1 MRLLLVA
8 IYFNRAT
15 RADWNDRHAFNSE
28 ERLKEVSLDRA
39 TDDGWSV
46 YRAEKSQPW
55 PGEASAEISLIWIG
69 HPGRGEL
76 RVLNGSPVAAIRPNL
91 EATSRVTGSPY
102 SLNENSGIAFKGC
115 EPIGMGF
122 FVEDAV
128 ARSLKMEDPT
138 SAYVIFPYL
147 SGDDL
152 NSSWDLTA
160 SRLAINFGSMT
171 EMQACRYRSCWR
183 YVEKHVLPGRLELSE
198 NSFLACVRDGGNTGV
213 DGKTCIKRSAVWIA

>member
-152 NSSWDLTA
+152 NSTKKNFDYWTFSLFYDIIYSW
-160 SRLAINFGSMT
+160 T
-171 EMQACRYRSCWR
+171 EKVRSGFRVGHCRI
-183 YVEKHVLPGRLELSE
+183 PGPWLSE
-198 NSFLACVRDGGNTGV
+198 QFKAECT
-213 DGKTCIKRSAVWIA
+213 